1 MKLRTKLLENQISMA
16 KKSTETLIKCLEEY
30 YLGNT
35 KKVRELQL
43 EISSLEDQTDYIKEK
58 AQLHWS
64 NIESDLRTKH
74 SALELTSRISLIGDY
89 AEDVV
94 LLLEMRADSIPTGA
108 WPDFR
113 KFMDVILT
121 CVGKLEEAIL
131 IARSKKTKRC
141 KHCDDFIPMYEGANM
156 GTCRKMDENQYIPG
170 LRNETSG
177 CEAEEKEEIYRL
189 CIEVSQAEEEA
200 DKIERRLR
208 RMIYREEM
216 ALGTVPS
223 MHLLKIVENF
233 DMIANTAEECA
244 NSLKAMY

>member
-1 MKLRTKLLENQISMA
+1 MKLRTKLLENQMAMA
-16 KKSTETLIKCLEEY
+16 KKSNKTLMKCLEEY
-30 YLGNT
+30 YLGNSER
-35 KKVRELQL
+35 VRELQL
-43 EISSLEDQTDYIKEK
+43 EISSLEDEADFIKEK

-64 NIESDLRTKH
+64 NIESDFRTKN
-74 SALELTSRISLIGDY
+74 SALELTGRISLIADY
-89 AEDVV
+89 AEDVA
-94 LLLEMRADSIPTGA
+94 LLLEMKEDSIPTGA

-113 KFMDVILT
+113 KFMDVIDT
-121 CVGKLEEAIL
+121 SVCKLEEAIL
-131 IARSKKTKRC
+131 IARSKKTKKC
-141 KHCDDFIPMYEGANM
+141 KNCDDFIPMYEGANM

-170 LRNETSG
+170 LRDENRG
-177 CEAEEKEEIYRL
+177 CEAEEKEEVYRL
-189 CIEVSQAEEEA
+189 CIEVSKAEEEA

-216 ALGTVPS
+216 ALETLPS